1 MFLWV
6 LIMVCRG
13 CIKNGKDQLVD
24 AEKRAVHKITDVIL
38 INSQVLLN
46 GLMRKEQYRKKYEP

>member
-1 MFLWV
+1 
-6 LIMVCRG
+6 MVCRG

-46 GLMRKEQYRKKYEP
+46 GL